1 MYSRVW
7 SLLGR
12 FAMGLS
18 SSGVWFIVCVSGKV
32 CEGEARPNQRALAG
46 VYQQMPQSCVAMGKE
61 QRAARTCDGSN
72 VRNTVLDLRDLPNRP
87 DKPDSSNPG
96 FFN

>member
-1 MYSRVW
+1 MY
-7 SLLGR
+7 
-12 FAMGLS
+12 
-18 SSGVWFIVCVSGKV
+18 SGVWGLLRRIAVGIWSSGMWFVLSVSGEV

-87 DKPDSSNPG
+87 DSSNAG

>member
-1 MYSRVW
+1 
-7 SLLGR
+7 
-12 FAMGLS
+12 MGIW
-18 SSGVWFIVCVSGKV
+18 SSGMWFILSVSGKV

-72 VRNTVLDLRDLPNRP
+72 VRNTVLDLPNRQMRRIP
-87 DKPDSSNPG
+87 AS
-96 FFN
+96 

>member
-1 MYSRVW
+1 
-7 SLLGR
+7 
-12 FAMGLS
+12 MGIS
-18 SSGVWFIVCVSGKV
+18 SSGMWFVLCVSGKV

-46 VYQQMPQSCVAMGKE
+46 VYQQMPESCVAMGKE